1 MYNFVFQKGP
11 LVQIYVKK
19 KDHVNPHTFGSTS
32 IFNYFAAVLEIS
44 EEVQFLD
51 LS

>member
-1 MYNFVFQKGP
+1 MYNFFFSKRAFSPNLCQ
-11 LVQIYVKK
+11 K

-51 LS
+51 HS